1 TLHCGAC
8 SGATVWKSANKECQE
23 ITRLGPWLEGSSETG
38 LPGNSRPLAYR
49 HRLRALV
56 LCDGSRCQLS
66 RCRCMVDKRLVT
78 KRPPKLQPTWSAT
91 STTNIASFDR
101 TAVLQLLHHRL
112 RRPFNDILHPR
123 DAFPQPAT
131 TCVRSAARRHW
142 IHDLHDPG
150 AAGKLRANRAPG
162 RTAGIHAVQRCGAPG
177 GPGKRRTS
185 LRLPPAQ
192 ASLLRQI
199 HDGGGSLRPHVL
211 RAVDDHGRSP
221 AS

>member
-1 TLHCGAC
+1 
-8 SGATVWKSANKECQE
+8 S
-23 ITRLGPWLEGSSETG
+23 RLRSISIVCLQRIPMLLIRHHKVLRYRNPPCRQQSSSD
-38 LPGNSRPLAYR
+38 LS

-56 LCDGSRCQLS
+56 LCDGSRCHLS

-78 KRPPKLQPTWSAT
+78 KRPPKLQPSWSAT

-142 IHDLHDPG
+142 IHD
-150 AAGKLRANRAPG
+150 
-162 RTAGIHAVQRCGAPG
+162 
-177 GPGKRRTS
+177 
-185 LRLPPAQ
+185 
-192 ASLLRQI
+192 
-199 HDGGGSLRPHVL
+199 
-211 RAVDDHGRSP
+211 
-221 AS
+221 